1 MSNPTIRELFSALQK
16 SMVAD
21 ASLSHVLNHPD
32 DKGDNAE
39 INWLTWFN
47 EYLPKRYKAAKATII
62 DSQGNLSDQIDAVL
76 YDDQYSYL
84 AFNQNGILYLPAES
98 VYAVF
103 EVKQDISKNNME
115 YAGAKAESVRKL
127 HRTSTTI
134 PHAGG
139 TFPPKEPQR
148 IIAGVLSTISSW
160 NPPLGDAFKSCLGRY
175 NEQQQIDCGCILKSG
190 AFHYDYNS
198 RILTTSSPEESLV
211 FFFLKL
217 LTMLQSIGTVPAIN
231 LDEYMKALSIT
242 EVLNG

>member
-1 MSNPTIRELFSALQK
+1 MSNPTVKELFSALQE

-21 ASLSHVLNHPD
+21 ASLSHILNHPD

-39 INWLTWFN
+39 INWLTWFK

-62 DSQGNLSDQIDAVL
+62 DSRGNLSDQIDIVL

-103 EVKQDISKNNME
+103 EVKQDISKQNME

-127 HRTSTTI
+127 RRTSTTI

-139 TFPPKEPQR
+139 TFPAKPPQR
-148 IIAGVLSTISSW
+148 IIAGILSTISSW
-160 NPPLGDAFKSCLGRY
+160 SPPLGDPFKSCLSRY
-175 NEQQQIDCGCILKSG
+175 SEQQQIDCGCILKSG
-190 AFHYDYNS
+190 GFHYDYGS
-198 RILTTSSPEESLV
+198 RILTTSSAEESLV

-217 LTMLQSIGTVPAIN
+217 LTCYRELERFRQLILANI
-231 LDEYMKALSIT
+231 
-242 EVLNG
+242 